1 MPSMP
6 WMRQAAWPWFGLC
19 VLLALPA
26 WLTPVID
33 LDAPQSW
40 STTAAYWTLHP
51 NTGWDQSLA
60 SWWATAW
67 LHGSAPH
74 LRNNLA
80 GTALLAVMGW
90 MVHAN
95 WRSTIAWAMAWPLTH
110 IGMLLRPE
118 ITSYIG
124 LSGVLHAGATVL
136 ALQQIITPFQ
146 PHHRQSGWILL
157 GCLVFKIF
165 MENPW
170 GAVLILS
177 SSSAIKVAPWAHFS
191 GALAGL
197 ACGVLIFG
205 WTKLRRPLS

>member
-1 MPSMP
+1 MPLMH
-6 WMRQAAWPWFGLC
+6 RAAWPWIGLC

-26 WLTPVID
+26 WLIPVIN

-40 STTAAYWTLHP
+40 SPLATGWALHP
-51 NTGWDQSLA
+51 SQGWNQTLA

-80 GTALLAVMGW
+80 GTALLAAMGW
-90 MVHAN
+90 VVQAN
-95 WRSTIAWAMAWPLTH
+95 RRSTLAWALAWPLTH

-118 ITSYIG
+118 ISTYIG
-124 LSGVLHAGATVL
+124 LSGVLHAGAMVL
-136 ALQQIITPFQ
+136 AMQQIITPTQ
-146 PHHRQSGWILL
+146 TGHRQTGWILL
-157 GCLVFKIF
+157 ACLLFKIV

-197 ACGVLIFG
+197 ACGSLALGVNSRQSGNFG
-205 WTKLRRPLS
+205 